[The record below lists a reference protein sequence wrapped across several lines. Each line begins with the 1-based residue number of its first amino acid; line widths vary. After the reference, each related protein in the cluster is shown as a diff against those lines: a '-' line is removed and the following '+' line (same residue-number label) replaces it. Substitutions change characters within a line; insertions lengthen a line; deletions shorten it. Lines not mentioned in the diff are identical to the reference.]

1 MFKCQILK
9 LIEQRR
15 SHFSLSYTLC
25 WNRRKLN
32 GNKELGRIGS
42 NLDRNTKFFHACA
55 NQKSRSKQISK
66 IVDKDGRICSTQSE
80 IEGAFNMFFQ
90 DLFTVGNNLDVD
102 QSLVALERKVTPQ
115 MNEKLVAELN
125 VEEISQALNQ
135 MAPLKAPGPDGFPA
149 AFFQQ
154 NWPTVQEEVC
164 SAILHFFN
172 TRILD
177 AKINMTYIAL
187 IPKKVSPENVTD
199 FRPIS
204 LCNVIYKLISKV
216 LANKLKLILP
226 HIISP
231 TQSAFIPGRLISDNV
246 LAAYETM
253 HSM

>member
-135 MAPLKAPGPDGFPA
+135 MAPLKAPGPMVS
-149 AFFQQ
+149 Q
-154 NWPTVQEEVC
+154 
-164 SAILHFFN
+164 LLFFN
-172 TRILD
+172 
-177 AKINMTYIAL
+177 KIGL
-187 IPKKVSPENVTD
+187 L
-199 FRPIS
+199 FRKRYVRLSYIS
-204 LCNVIYKLISKV
+204 L
-216 LANKLKLILP
+216 
-226 HIISP
+226 
-231 TQSAFIPGRLISDNV
+231 TQGS
-246 LAAYETM
+246 
-253 HSM
+253 